1 MRVFLH
7 VKYMM
12 FVVPSSPGDGFLC
25 MHAFVHASYVSERV
39 LVQTDVCMF
48 SE

>member
-1 MRVFLH
+1 
-7 VKYMM
+7 MM